1 MPGFLE
7 DIDQVRD
14 IEWGRGYLWDI
25 KFPEAP
31 APFDVWFPAVE
42 VRENLS
48 TISSFTLDTVRGPVK
63 IPQASSNQDIE
74 VTFADDVY
82 HTVLNWIV
90 EWQAEMLG
98 DDQKT
103 GRIGATIA
111 TASASAREMI
121 VVKLG
126 LDKEVLKT
134 VSYLVY
140 PEGSVNYQGNS
151 NSEAEQN
158 SVTFVVV
165 GSMS

>member
-1 MPGFLE
+1 
-7 DIDQVRD
+7 
-14 IEWGRGYLWDI
+14 
-25 KFPEAP
+25 
-31 APFDVWFPAVE
+31 
-42 VRENLS
+42 
-48 TISSFTLDTVRGPVK
+48 
-63 IPQASSNQDIE
+63 
-74 VTFADDVY
+74 
-82 HTVLNWIV
+82 
-90 EWQAEMLG
+90 MLG